1 MHEVSLVAALA
12 DAVERQAA
20 GRPVRS
26 IVVRHASS
34 VTATSIRQ
42 ALSLLGDSDGRLVG
56 VDVRLD
62 PFEVRLACPCGFDG
76 PLGHDD
82 LIGGSIAVCPTCGD
96 VRTLHRTAE
105 LELVEVL
112 TGP

>member
-1 MHEVSLVAALA
+1 MHEVSLVTALV
-12 DAVERQAA
+12 DAVERRAA

-34 VTATSIRQ
+34 VPATSIRE
-42 ALSLLGDSDGRLVG
+42 ALAMLAASDGRLTG

-62 PFEVRLACPCGFDG
+62 PFDVRLACPCGFDG

-82 LIGGSIAVCPTCGD
+82 LVGGAVAVCPTCGD
-96 VRTLHRTAE
+96 VSILHRTAE